1 MKKLLLGLLLISG
14 FIAKAQ
20 VYNNEWID
28 YSKTYYKFKVGK
40 TGLYRISQSVLSS
53 AGLGIISAE
62 YFQLWRNGKQIPIY
76 TSVATGSLSSSDYM
90 EFWGEMNDG
99 KPDRELYRDP
109 NWQLNDKW
117 SLETDTAAYFLTV
130 NTNISSN
137 LRLQTTANN
146 VTGTTLPVDTYFMY
160 KTGKY
165 FRDRINSGYAV
176 NVGDNLYSSSYDKG
190 EGWSSTDVITTFN
203 SSCVPTYGKNS
214 FIFSNL
220 NIYKGPSAPAPK
232 FKIAVSG
239 NQINQRRFYTQIN
252 SDSVIGNQ
260 VDFFNYTVDSTNF
273 SLATLNGMLD
283 TVSVYNYSTVFVTG
297 CSPSDR
303 MTIHKYEITYPR
315 NFNFNGQTNFEFTLN
330 ANVAG
335 NYLQITN
342 FNYGSSNPVLY
353 DLTNGKRYVADLSSA
368 PTLKFVLDPSLTS
381 RNLVLVNE
389 DVANINA
396 ITTLQTRNFI
406 NYTDASN
413 QGDYLIISDPLL
425 FAGAGGINPVNEYK
439 VYRSSATG
447 GSYNAKIYLAQEII
461 DQFGFGIKK
470 NPAAIRDF
478 LRYARKKFS
487 VTPKHVFII
496 GRGMTYPNQLAYESY
511 PNIDQL
517 NLVPTF
523 GFPASDALLVAEPGS
538 SQPEMSIGRLSVIY
552 PAEVSTYL
560 KKIKEFEQAQ
570 AFQSPL
576 IKDKAWMKNVIHVI
590 GAGDAAL
597 DAVLSQNMDAYKDII
612 KDTLYGADVFSFN
625 KTSTDAVSQISDKS
639 IEYLINNGLSM
650 ITYFGHSSATTLQF
664 NLDNPE
670 NYSNYTK
677 YPLFLGLGCNVGSFF
692 GYSTLRLQTYKET
705 LSEKY
710 VLAPDRGMIGVVG
723 STHFGIVHYL
733 NIWAERAYQHIT
745 YKSYDKSIGEII
757 KETAADVFQY
767 TTQEDFYARCNAEE
781 TLFHGDPAIH
791 LNPHSKPDYAIED
804 SMVKISPNFL
814 SVQDQE
820 FKVDAQFLNIG
831 KSPDS
836 NIVIEVKRFRQNET
850 TPSFVKRDTIPGI
863 RYAASMSVKVPID
876 PTKDKGLNKIVVTV
890 DADNNVDELFENNNS
905 VTKDV
910 MIYEDE
916 ATPTYPYNYA
926 IVNTQN
932 IKLIASTANPFAIR
946 KQYQME
952 LDTTELFNSPLKV
965 TKIVDSSGGIMEFDP
980 GITFTNNTVYYW
992 RVAPVVTTGSPSWNT
1007 SSFIYLTGSDV
1018 GFNQSHF
1025 YQQTKA
1031 DGQNIS
1037 LDSTSRKWKFGTRL
1051 NNLFIRQGSWVT
1063 SVVQQGGVTVA
1074 INGDASLIRSTCY
1087 YQSLV
1092 FNVFDPV
1099 TFRPMANQTLIPEN
1113 SPGYPFGLGLY
1124 GSYANQCSGFVRQYN
1139 FEYRYTDSAT
1149 RKKIMDFMKNGIPDG
1164 SYVVIRNFTLDPVTF
1179 PNFPQAFIS
1188 DFQAD
1193 ASVYG
1198 QGQTLYDYLKNAG
1211 LASIDSFYRARP
1223 FALVY
1228 KKNDPSFSPK
1238 WVMGDGVYDNPTLS
1252 VDCVTPDTAGVI
1264 LSPVFGPAKA
1274 WKELRWNGA
1283 SMDSKPG
1290 DNARID
1296 VIGIKN
1302 DGVVD
1307 TLIQNINTTQA
1318 TVDVSSINATTY
1330 RFIQLVMHN
1339 ADSVNVTPYQLNYW
1353 RLTYLPAPEGAVN
1366 ASQAF
1371 SISDT
1376 LEVGQPLQFKMAF
1389 KNITNTDFS
1398 DSMRVKIVVTDHNN
1412 VKRVI
1417 TSPNRLRILKSSP
1430 DTLNVN
1436 YQIDTRQLA
1445 GANTLY
1451 VEVNPENDQPE
1462 QYHFNNFF
1470 YKNFYIRGDT
1480 LNPLLDVTFD
1490 NVHILNHDIVSAKP
1504 TILIK
1509 LKDEAKWNLL
1519 DDPSKIK
1526 VQLHKMP
1533 QGTRDP
1539 GYLRDYKFDADTLL
1553 FQPANQAPPTNN
1565 NTANAIFKP
1574 QLEDG
1579 EYELIISATDM
1590 SDNSA
1595 GPMQYRVA
1603 FQVINKPMISNMLNY
1618 PNPFTTSTAFVFTLT
1633 GSEVPQNIRIQIL
1646 TVTGKI
1652 VREILKDELGP
1663 LHIGRNIT
1671 EFKWDGTDQYGQKL
1685 ANGVYLYR
1693 VITNLNGKSL
1703 DKYTSGDDNTDK
1715 YFNKGYGKMYLMR

>member
-53 AGLGIISAE
+53 AGLGSTSAE

-76 TSVATGSLSSSDYM
+76 TSVATGSLSASDYI

-117 SLETDTAAYFLTV
+117 SLETDTASYFLTV
-130 NTNISSN
+130 NTNVSSN
-137 LRLQTTANN
+137 MRLLTTANN
-146 VTGTTLPVDTYFMY
+146 VAGTTLTADAYFMY
-160 KTGKY
+160 TAGRY
-165 FRDRINSGYAV
+165 FKDRINSGYAV
-176 NVGDNLYSSSYDKG
+176 NVGDNLYSASYDKG
-190 EGWSSTDVITTFN
+190 EGWSSTDVITTF
-203 SSCVPTYGKNS
+203 SSACVPTYGKNT
-214 FIFSNL
+214 FIFSGL
-220 NIYKGPSAPAPK
+220 NVYKGPSAPAPK

-252 SDSVIGNQ
+252 SDSVISNQ
-260 VDFFNYTVDSTNF
+260 VDFFNFTVDSTSF
-273 SLATLNGMLD
+273 SPNTLNGVLD
-283 TVSVYNYSTVFVTG
+283 TVNVYNYSTVFVTG

-303 MTIHKYEITYPR
+303 MAIHKYEITYPR
-315 NFNFNGQTNFEFTLN
+315 NFNFNGQTSFEFTLN
-330 ANVAG
+330 ANTAG

-342 FNYGSSNPVLY
+342 FNYGSSTPVLY

-368 PTLKFVLDPSLTS
+368 PTLKFVLDPSLIS

-389 DVANINA
+389 DASNINT
-396 ITTLQTRNFI
+396 ITSLQTRNFI
-406 NYTDASN
+406 NYTDVNN

-425 FAGAGGINPVNEYK
+425 FAGAGGVNPVNDYK
-439 VYRSSATG
+439 VYRSSAAG
-447 GSYNAKIYLAQEII
+447 GGYNAKIYLTEEII

-470 NPAAIRDF
+470 NPAGVRDF
-478 LRYARKKFS
+478 LRYARNKFAT
-487 VTPKHVFII
+487 TPKHVFII
-496 GRGMTYPNQLAYESY
+496 GRGMTYIQQRTYESY

-552 PAEVSTYL
+552 PSEVSIYL
-560 KKIKEFEQAQ
+560 KKVKEFEQAQ
-570 AFQSPL
+570 ALQSPL
-576 IKDKAWMKNVIHVI
+576 IKDKAWMKNVVHII

-597 DAVLSQNMDAYKDII
+597 DAVLSQNMDAYKNII
-612 KDTLYGADVFSFN
+612 KDTLYGADVFTFN
-625 KTSTDAVSQISDKS
+625 KTSTDAVSQLSDKS

-650 ITYFGHSSATTLQF
+650 ITYFGHSSSTTLEF
-664 NLDNPE
+664 NIDNPE
-670 NYSNYTK
+670 NYSNYGK
-677 YPLFLGLGCNVGSFF
+677 YPVFLGLGCNVGSFF

-733 NIWAERAYQHIT
+733 NIWAERAYQQMT
-745 YKSYDKSIGEII
+745 YKNYGKSIGEII

-781 TLFHGDPAIH
+781 TLYHGDPAIH
-791 LNPHSKPDYAIED
+791 LNPHSKPDYVIED

-820 FKVDAQFLNIG
+820 FKVDAQFVNIG

-836 NIVIEVKRFRQNET
+836 SIVIEIKRFRQNESV
-850 TPSFVKRDTIPGI
+850 PSFVKRDTIPGI
-863 RYAASMSVKVPID
+863 RYAASMSIKVPID

-890 DADNNVDELFENNNS
+890 DADNKVDELYENNNS
-905 VTKDV
+905 VTKEV

-916 ATPTYPYNYA
+916 ATPISPYNYA

-932 IKLIASTANPFAIR
+932 IKFIASTANPFAVR

-952 LDTTELFNSPLKV
+952 IDTTELFNSPLKV
-965 TKIVDSSGGIMEFDP
+965 TKIVDSSGGIMEFNP
-980 GITFTNNTVYYW
+980 GINFINNTVYYW
-992 RVAPVVTTGSPSWNT
+992 RVAPVVTSGNPTWNT
-1007 SSFIYLTGSDV
+1007 SSFIYLPGSDV

-1025 YQQTKA
+1025 FQQTKA
-1031 DGQNIS
+1031 EGQNIS
-1037 LDSTSRKWKFGTRL
+1037 LDSTSRKWKYGTRV
-1051 NNLFIRQGSWVT
+1051 NNLFIRQGTWAT
-1063 SVVQQGGVTVA
+1063 SVVQQGGVSVA
-1074 INGDASLIRSTCY
+1074 INGDPLLIRGTCY

-1099 TFRPMANQTLIPEN
+1099 TFQPMKNTTLIPEN

-1124 GSYANQCSGFVRQYN
+1124 GSYATKCRSDIERTVN

-1149 RKKIMDFMKNGIPDG
+1149 RKKIMDFMKNDIPDG
-1164 SYVVIRNFTLDPVTF
+1164 SYVVIRNFTLDPATF
-1179 PNFPQAFIS
+1179 PTFPHAFIS

-1198 QGQTLYDYLKNAG
+1198 PGQTLYDYLKNAG
-1211 LASIDSFYRARP
+1211 LTSIDSFYRARP

-1228 KKNDPSFSPK
+1228 KKNDPSFTPK

-1252 VDCVTPDTAGVI
+1252 VDCVTPDTAGIIV
-1264 LSPVFGPAKA
+1264 SPVFGPAKA
-1274 WKELRWNGA
+1274 WKELRWNGT
-1283 SMDSKPG
+1283 SMDVQAG

-1302 DGVVD
+1302 DGGID
-1307 TLIQNINTTQA
+1307 TLVRSITNTQP

-1330 RFIQLVMHN
+1330 PFIQLAMHN
-1339 ADSVNVTPYQLNYW
+1339 GDSVNVTPYQLDYW
-1353 RLTYLPAPEGAVN
+1353 RLTYVPAPEGAVN

-1389 KNITNTDFS
+1389 KNVTNTDFS

-1417 TSPNRLRILKSSP
+1417 TPPNRLRVLKSSP

-1451 VEVNPENDQPE
+1451 VEVNPDNDQPE

-1490 NVHILNHDIVSAKP
+1490 NVHILNHDIVSSKP
-1504 TILIK
+1504 NILIK
-1509 LKDEAKWNLL
+1509 LKDEAKWNPV
-1519 DDPSKIK
+1519 DDPSSLKI
-1526 VQLHKMP
+1526 QIRYPDGSLHP
-1533 QGTRDP
+1533 YD
-1539 GYLRDYKFDADTLL
+1539 FNSDTLQ
-1553 FQPANQAPPTNN
+1553 FTPAGSQVPLTN
-1565 NTANAIFKP
+1565 NTATAVFKP
-1574 QLEDG
+1574 YFPEDG
-1579 EYELIISATDM
+1579 EYQLIVTGKDM
-1590 SDNSA
+1590 SDNHA
-1595 GPMQYRVA
+1595 GPMEYRVA
-1603 FQVINKPMISNMLNY
+1603 FEVINKPMISNMLNY

-1646 TVTGKI
+1646 TVTGKV

-1703 DKYTSGDDNTDK
+1703 DKYTSSDDKTDK